1 MAYAAMQRGLR
12 HSGSRR
18 LGCSTFL
25 CVYYWRED
33 AKQDESTATVTG
45 IAPQAAGL
53 PLEEVRATKRY
64 GCLSAEEAWDDAAG
78 FLADLSVD
86 EPIYAS
92 Y

>member
-12 HSGSRR
+12 RSGSRL

-33 AKQDESTATVTG
+33 AKQDESTATG

-53 PLEEVRATKRY
+53 PLEEVRAIKRY
-64 GCLSAEEAWDDAAG
+64 GDLSAEEAWGDAAG

-86 EPIYAS
+86 GTIYAS

>member
-12 HSGSRR
+12 HSSSQR

-25 CVYYWRED
+25 YVYYWRED
-33 AKQDESTATVTG
+33 AKQDESTATV

-53 PLEEVRATKRY
+53 PLEEVRAIKRY
-64 GCLSAEEAWDDAAG
+64 GDLSAEEAWDDAAG